1 MELPQSGTATV
12 GASSQTAEQD
22 ELSQR
27 LQKLRN
33 V

>member
-1 MELPQSGTATV
+1 MELPASGTATV
-12 GASSQTAEQD
+12 GASAQAQEQD